1 MWSSVVPSQWVRLWR
16 TSSTN
21 IMFTEYCWPEK
32 LTRVSGPEQS
42 SLRFYSIS
50 LSSVSRSAD
59 SATNTLVLSWH
70 HMVGLS
76 GMATTEDLTQCTQ
89 PHLRQNHTTT
99 RFDIDCSQ
107 HKDQTS
113 LCVGPNYYTV
123 TQQVG
128 NRKLIHP
135 GKKKCPLSGR
145 TRDSGFFHLSCL
157 AGQSNL
163 YQLALKA
170 RNWAT

>member
-1 MWSSVVPSQWVRLWR
+1 MWSSVVPSQWVRLWC

-32 LTRVSGPEQS
+32 LTRVSGPGQS

-76 GMATTEDLTQCTQ
+76 GMATAEDLTQCTQ

-113 LCVGPNYYTV
+113 LCVGPNLLHSHTASWKQKV
-123 TQQVG
+123 NSSREEEMSFV
-128 NRKLIHP
+128 RKNTWFWFFSSLLP
-135 GKKKCPLSGR
+135 GGSVKFISTGPQG
-145 TRDSGFFHLSCL
+145 
-157 AGQSNL
+157 
-163 YQLALKA
+163 
-170 RNWAT
+170 